1 MFIPVPEIDYIESAA
16 NYVVIHSKDQS
27 YVMRGTLANMTERL
41 PANDFVRIS
50 RAAVVKTTFLA
61 EVRQTGR
68 RERQA
73 LLRNGKNPSHD
84 TQRPRGARP
93 HRRPQRAHAHL
104 KIGSGRRIHKS
115 G

>member
-1 MFIPVPEIDYIESAA
+1 VFIPVPEIDYIESAA

-27 YVMRGTLANMTERL
+27 YVLRGTLANMTERL

-61 EVRQTGR
+61 EVRQIGR

-73 LLRNGKNPSHD
+73 LLRNGKTLPMTRS
-84 TQRPRGARP
+84 AREVRDLIEGHSKP
-93 HRRPQRAHAHL
+93 MPT
-104 KIGSGRRIHKS
+104 
-115 G
+115 